1 MAKRAYLP
9 AAVLALTA
17 MAYGGDAGAKYNP
30 PANYI
35 TNSQKT
41 AMYQLNMYDADNDGR
56 LSREEFGAKSR
67 VQETRET
74 RRQIRKAKKEGV
86 YQAPDEQ
93 FDTIDANHDD
103 YITLPELEKYISEQT
118 KKTKGKVK
126 YY

>member
-1 MAKRAYLP
+1 MAKKTCIP
-9 AAVLALTA
+9 AVILA
-17 MAYGGDAGAKYNP
+17 MAICGQADAKYNP
-30 PANYI
+30 PTNYI

-56 LSREEFGAKSR
+56 LSREEFGAKSN
-67 VQETRET
+67 VKETRET

-86 YQAPDEQ
+86 YQAPEEQ

>member
-1 MAKRAYLP
+1 MAKKICIP
-9 AAVLALTA
+9 AVILA
-17 MAYGGDAGAKYNP
+17 MAICGQADAKYNP

-56 LSREEFGAKSR
+56 LSREEFGAKSN
-67 VQETRET
+67 VKETRET

-86 YQAPDEQ
+86 YQAPDQQ
-93 FDTIDANHDD
+93 FDTIDTNHDD

>member
-1 MAKRAYLP
+1 MAKRAFLP
-9 AAVLALTA
+9 TAVLALTA
-17 MAYGGDAGAKYNP
+17 MVYGGNAGAKYNP

-41 AMYQLNMYDADNDGR
+41 AMYQLNMYDMDNDGR
-56 LSREEFGAKSR
+56 LSREEFGAKNQ
-67 VQETRET
+67 VKETRET

-86 YQAPDEQ
+86 YQTPDEQ
-93 FDTIDANHDD
+93 FDTIDTNHDD

>member
-1 MAKRAYLP
+1 MAKYAYLT
-9 AAVLALTA
+9 AAVIMG
-17 MAYGGDAGAKYNP
+17 MAICGNVSAKYNP

-41 AMYQLNMYDADNDGR
+41 AMYQLNMYDTDQDGR
-56 LSREEFGAKSR
+56 LSREEFGAKSN
-67 VQETRET
+67 VKETRET

-86 YQAPDEQ
+86 YQDPDDQ
-93 FDTIDANHDD
+93 FATIDTNKDD